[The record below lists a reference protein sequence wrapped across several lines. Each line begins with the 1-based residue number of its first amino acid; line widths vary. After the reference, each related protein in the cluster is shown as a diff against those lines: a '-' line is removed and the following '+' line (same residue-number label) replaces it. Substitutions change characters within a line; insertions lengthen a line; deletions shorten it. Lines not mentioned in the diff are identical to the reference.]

1 MRYQPFSYTT
11 DRLRGKKSLCG
22 EMAKDFVHG
31 LVQTGRQHNAAS
43 IWALRS
49 TWAVRSTRRF
59 VVPEMGDLAKRL
71 VRMYF

>member
-22 EMAKDFVHG
+22 EMTKDFDTDSG
-31 LVQTGRQHNAAS
+31 RLGRQHDAAS
-43 IWALRS
+43 IR
-49 TWAVRSTRRF
+49 AVRSTCHF